1 MKENYNC
8 HWKYVSKYEDCVTN
22 EITNCMVDIIG
33 DKILGMLKN
42 RVPEKLATK
51 YLQTLMYN
59 HNASFLSNDFV
70 M

>member
-1 MKENYNC
+1 MKL
-8 HWKYVSKYEDCVTN
+8 KSVPQ
-22 EITNCMVDIIG
+22 TNCMVDIIG

-51 YLQTLMYN
+51 YLRALMYN

>member
-1 MKENYNC
+1 MKL
-8 HWKYVSKYEDCVTN
+8 KSVPQ
-22 EITNCMVDIIG
+22 TNCMVDIIG

-42 RVPEKLATK
+42 QVPEKLATK